1 MGGDK
6 PLPYKENRRG
16 GVYPRPRFFE
26 SRRSL
31 GDFLAILGTVMEIVD
46 GTVIAMHGPL
56 VRVQVGDDTLVVAAR
71 RRLNWE
77 GGTPSAARLVVGDG
91 VAVEMQGEDG
101 VIVAVHA
108 RRNSLLR
115 KAPTKNR
122 AQILAANVDQA
133 LLVFAAVEPEPK
145 PGLIDRF
152 LVACYLAGIE
162 AVITI
167 NKIDQGLEKM
177 EQWLPTYEELSYRVL
192 RVSARTGWGLG
203 VVKRLLVDR
212 TTLFCGPSGAGKSS
226 LLNAVYP
233 GFRLKV
239 GSLSESTGK
248 GRHTT
253 SMAELMPLPYGGFV
267 VDTPGLKEFGVW
279 EATTEELEAAFPEI
293 AGRAGSCRF
302 PNCTHQHEPECA
314 IREAVESGKITDG
327 RLKSFQ
333 RILEEA
339 LEA

>member
-1 MGGDK
+1 
-6 PLPYKENRRG
+6 
-16 GVYPRPRFFE
+16 
-26 SRRSL
+26 
-31 GDFLAILGTVMEIVD
+31 MEIVE

-56 VRVQVGDDTLVVAAR
+56 VRVQVGEDTLVVAAR

-77 GGTPSAARLVVGDG
+77 GGTPSAARRVVGDG

-115 KAPTKNR
+115 KAPAKNR

-133 LLVFAAVEPEPK
+133 LLVFAALEPEPK
-145 PGLIDRF
+145 PGLLDRF
-152 LVACYLAGIE
+152 LVACHLAGIE
-162 AVITI
+162 VVIAI
-167 NKIDQGLEKM
+167 NKIDQGLEM
-177 EQWLPTYEELSYRVL
+177 VERWLPTYEELGYRVL

-203 VVKRLLVDR
+203 VVKRLLVER

>member
-1 MGGDK
+1 
-6 PLPYKENRRG
+6 
-16 GVYPRPRFFE
+16 
-26 SRRSL
+26 
-31 GDFLAILGTVMEIVD
+31 MEIVD
-46 GTVIAMHGPL
+46 GTVIAVHGPL
-56 VRVQVGDDTLVVAAR
+56 VRVQVGDDTLVVASR

-91 VAVEMQGEDG
+91 VTLEMRGEDG

-115 KAPTKNR
+115 KAPMKNR

-145 PGLIDRF
+145 PGLLDRF
-152 LVACYLAGIE
+152 LVACHLAGIE

-167 NKIDQGLEKM
+167 NKIDQGLDKV
-177 EQWLPTYEELSYRVL
+177 EQWLPAYEEMGYRVL

-203 VVKRLLVDR
+203 VFKRLLVDR

-279 EATTEELEAAFPEI
+279 DATTEELEAAFPEI

-314 IREAVESGKITDG
+314 IREAVESGEIAES
-327 RLKSFQ
+327 RLKSFEK
-333 RILEEA
+333 ILKEA
-339 LEA
+339 LDSKN

>member
-1 MGGDK
+1 
-6 PLPYKENRRG
+6 
-16 GVYPRPRFFE
+16 
-26 SRRSL
+26 
-31 GDFLAILGTVMEIVD
+31 MEIVE

-56 VRVQVGDDTLVVAAR
+56 VRVQVGDDTLVVASR

-77 GGTPSAARLVVGDG
+77 GGTPAAARLVVGDR
-91 VAVEMQGEDG
+91 VSVEMQGVDG

-115 KAPTKNR
+115 RAPSKNR
-122 AQILAANVDQA
+122 AQILAANIDQA
-133 LLVFAAVEPEPK
+133 LVVFAAREPVPK
-145 PGLIDRF
+145 QGLVDRF
-152 LVACYLAGIE
+152 LVACELAGIH

-167 NKIDQGLEKM
+167 NKLDQGLAEV
-177 EQWLPTYEELSYRVL
+177 EQWLPVYEALGFDVI
-192 RVSARTGWGLG
+192 RVSARSGWGLG

-239 GSLSESTGK
+239 GELSESTGK

-253 SMAELMPLPYGGFV
+253 SLAELMPLPYGGFV

-279 EATTEELEAAFPEI
+279 EATGDELAHAFPEI
-293 AGRAGSCRF
+293 TVHAADCRF
-302 PNCTHQHEPECA
+302 PDCTHQIEPDCA
-314 IREAVESGKITDG
+314 VAVAVENGEIDAVRYASYQK
-327 RLKSFQ
+327 
-333 RILEEA
+333 ILEEA
-339 LEA
+339 LGG

>member
-1 MGGDK
+1 
-6 PLPYKENRRG
+6 
-16 GVYPRPRFFE
+16 
-26 SRRSL
+26 
-31 GDFLAILGTVMEIVD
+31 MEIVD
-46 GTVIAMHGPL
+46 GTVIAVHGPL
-56 VRVQVGDDTLVVAAR
+56 VRVQVGDDTLVVASR

-91 VAVEMQGEDG
+91 VTLEMRGEDG

-115 KAPTKNR
+115 KAPMKNR

-145 PGLIDRF
+145 PGLLDRF
-152 LVACYLAGIE
+152 LVACHLAGIE

-167 NKIDQGLEKM
+167 NKIDQGLDKV
-177 EQWLPTYEELSYRVL
+177 EQWLPAYEEMGYRVL

-203 VVKRLLVDR
+203 VFKRLLVDR
-212 TTLFCGPSGAGKSS
+212 TTLFGGPSGAGKSS

-279 EATTEELEAAFPEI
+279 DATTEELEAAFPEI

-314 IREAVESGKITDG
+314 IREAVESGEIAES
-327 RLKSFQ
+327 RLKSFEK
-333 RILEEA
+333 ILKEA

>member
-1 MGGDK
+1 
-6 PLPYKENRRG
+6 
-16 GVYPRPRFFE
+16 
-26 SRRSL
+26 
-31 GDFLAILGTVMEIVD
+31 MEIVE
-46 GTVIAMHGPL
+46 GTVIAVHGPL
-56 VRVQVGDDTLVVAAR
+56 VRVQVGDDTLVVASR

-91 VAVEMQGEDG
+91 VTLEMRGEDG

-115 KAPTKNR
+115 KAPMKNR

-145 PGLIDRF
+145 PGLLDRF
-152 LVACYLAGIE
+152 LVACHLAGIE

-167 NKIDQGLEKM
+167 NKIDQGLDKV
-177 EQWLPTYEELSYRVL
+177 EQWLPAYEEMGYRVL

-203 VVKRLLVDR
+203 VFKRLLVDR

-279 EATTEELEAAFPEI
+279 DATTEELEAAFPEV

-314 IREAVESGKITDG
+314 VLAAVEAGEIAEG

-333 RILEEA
+333 KILKEA
-339 LEA
+339 LET

>member
-1 MGGDK
+1 
-6 PLPYKENRRG
+6 
-16 GVYPRPRFFE
+16 
-26 SRRSL
+26 
-31 GDFLAILGTVMEIVD
+31 MEIVD

-101 VIVAVHA
+101 VIVAVHV

-133 LLVFAAVEPEPK
+133 LLVFAALEPEPK
-145 PGLIDRF
+145 PGLLDRF
-152 LVACYLAGIE
+152 LVACHLAGIE

-167 NKIDQGLEKM
+167 NKIDQGLE
-177 EQWLPTYEELSYRVL
+177 EVNRWLPVYEELGYRVL

-267 VDTPGLKEFGVW
+267 VDTTRRGSRSSES
-279 EATTEELEAAFPEI
+279 
-293 AGRAGSCRF
+293 GRFRPRSSKRRFLRLRAERRNAGSPTALTSTNRNARF
-302 PNCTHQHEPECA
+302 VRRLSQARSPA
-314 IREAVESGKITDG
+314 DG
-327 RLKSFQ
+327 
-333 RILEEA
+333 
-339 LEA
+339 

>member
-1 MGGDK
+1 
-6 PLPYKENRRG
+6 
-16 GVYPRPRFFE
+16 
-26 SRRSL
+26 
-31 GDFLAILGTVMEIVD
+31 MEIVD
-46 GTVIAMHGPL
+46 GTVIAVHGPL
-56 VRVQVGDDTLVVAAR
+56 VRVQVADDTLVVASR

-91 VAVEMQGEDG
+91 VTLEMRGEDG

-115 KAPTKNR
+115 KAPMKNR

-145 PGLIDRF
+145 PGLLDRF
-152 LVACYLAGIE
+152 LVACHLAGIE

-167 NKIDQGLEKM
+167 NKIDQGLDKV
-177 EQWLPTYEELSYRVL
+177 EQWLPAYEEMGYRVL

-203 VVKRLLVDR
+203 VFKRLLVDQ

-279 EATTEELEAAFPEI
+279 DATTGELEAAFPEI

-302 PNCTHQHEPECA
+302 PDCTHQHEPECA
-314 IREAVESGKITDG
+314 VLAAKEAGEITEG
-327 RLKSFQ
+327 RLKSFHK
-333 RILEEA
+333 ILKEA
-339 LEA
+339 LQA

>member
-1 MGGDK
+1 
-6 PLPYKENRRG
+6 
-16 GVYPRPRFFE
+16 
-26 SRRSL
+26 
-31 GDFLAILGTVMEIVD
+31 MEIVD
-46 GTVIAMHGPL
+46 GTVIAVHGPL
-56 VRVQVGDDTLVVAAR
+56 VRVQVGDDTLVVASR

-91 VAVEMQGEDG
+91 VTLEMRGEDG

-115 KAPTKNR
+115 KATMKNR

-145 PGLIDRF
+145 PGLLDRF
-152 LVACYLAGIE
+152 LVACHLAGIE

-167 NKIDQGLEKM
+167 NKIDQGLDKV
-177 EQWLPTYEELSYRVL
+177 EQWLPAYEEMGYRVL

-203 VVKRLLVDR
+203 VFKRLLVDR

-279 EATTEELEAAFPEI
+279 DATTEELEAAFPEI

-314 IREAVESGKITDG
+314 IREAVESGEIAES
-327 RLKSFQ
+327 RLKSFEK
-333 RILEEA
+333 ILKEA
-339 LEA
+339 LDSKN

>member
-1 MGGDK
+1 
-6 PLPYKENRRG
+6 
-16 GVYPRPRFFE
+16 
-26 SRRSL
+26 
-31 GDFLAILGTVMEIVD
+31 MEIVE

-115 KAPTKNR
+115 KAPAKNR

-133 LLVFAAVEPEPK
+133 LLVFAALEPEPK
-145 PGLIDRF
+145 PGLLDRF
-152 LVACYLAGIE
+152 LVACHLAGIE
-162 AVITI
+162 VVITI
-167 NKIDQGLEKM
+167 NKSDQGLEKV
-177 EQWLPTYEELSYRVL
+177 ERWLPTYEELGYRVL

-203 VVKRLLVDR
+203 VVRRLLVGR

-293 AGRAGSCRF
+293 VSRAGSCRF

-314 IREAVESGKITDG
+314 IREAVESGKIDPG

-339 LEA
+339 LES